1 MFGFDSQ
8 GKELKIAM
16 QTAGA
21 DMAVV
26 KEWLKTTEKMKKQYE
41 STKEHYDRAR
51 ASLLRVI
58 EILETLEKFL
68 VSNRTIEEMEGEFF
82 YLIKELKKL
91 RGNCDHEFLISA
103 QDREFHLTYDTILKL
118 GPGFLEGKGNGII
131 LQSEIENLIFLA
143 QEAIEKEKPDLM
155 MLSFF
160 YLKRSD
166 KDICELPPGER
177 IAKIRRVFSSEYLGT
192 ITKSLLSCIEYAEK
206 YKGDTKN
213 ALKMT
218 ILLDCAR
225 GQDMEERAKNI
236 LKEFYAIY

>member
-8 GKELKIAM
+8 GKELRIAM

-21 DMAVV
+21 DMSVV

-41 STKEHYDRAR
+41 VTKEHYERAR

-68 VSNRTIEEMEGEFF
+68 IANKTVEEMEGEFF
-82 YLIKELKKL
+82 YLVKELKKL
-91 RGNCDHEFLISA
+91 RGNCDHEFLISV

-118 GPGFLEGKGNGII
+118 GPAFLDGKGSAII

-160 YLKRSD
+160 YLKRGD
-166 KDICELPPGER
+166 KDVCELPHSER
-177 IAKIRRVFSSEYLGT
+177 IAKVRRVFSSEYFLFRSQSKGIKLFSLGFSFFSF
-192 ITKSLLSCIEYAEK
+192 ISSSK
-206 YKGDTKN
+206 
-213 ALKMT
+213 
-218 ILLDCAR
+218 
-225 GQDMEERAKNI
+225 
-236 LKEFYAIY
+236 KEFFLTL